1 MLIAERL
8 KNQGLILKRDYDF
21 RSERCF
27 KGPERQATAV
37 YATDD
42 HILSEYRNIGVNE
55 LDQSTD

>member
-8 KNQGLILKRDYDF
+8 KNQGLILRRDYDF

-37 YATDD
+37 YATDE
-42 HILSEYRNIGVNE
+42 HILSEYRNIGVDE